1 MVFDQ
6 SLLTEELIEERWQQA
21 TDPEVLENSRRMY
34 GSAALAR
41 MSQAM
46 RAEAT
51 PGWANLRRISVPT
64 LITWGRDDRVSPVD
78 MSLIAMRTLPNGEV
92 HIFPNC
98 GHWVMIEQKQAW
110 EATVSAFLAR

>member
-1 MVFDQ
+1 M
-6 SLLTEELIEERWQQA
+6 
-21 TDPEVLENSRRMY
+21 
-34 GSAALAR
+34 
-41 MSQAM
+41 
-46 RAEAT
+46 AEAARAADVT

-78 MSLIAMRTLPNGEV
+78 MSLIAMRTLPHGEV